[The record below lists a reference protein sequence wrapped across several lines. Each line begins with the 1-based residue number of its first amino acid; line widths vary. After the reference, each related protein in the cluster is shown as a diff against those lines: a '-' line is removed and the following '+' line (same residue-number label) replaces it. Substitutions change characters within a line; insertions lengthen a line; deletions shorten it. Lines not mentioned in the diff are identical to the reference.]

1 MLRFF
6 RIFGLAAALAFG
18 LQGAHAFSLL
28 GPIGADTWQTTEIGF
43 FITPPRFTVDV
54 GGPKNLGEEFRRNTP
69 VLYYACDANFLDF
82 FGSNGLAEVDKAF
95 AVYNTLTNVSLYS
108 PDLSEIPLE
117 SRRFNSIAGSL
128 GVLDLKST
136 VMNLIIEQLGLADSV
151 RYVWNLHDRFL
162 VPNTTCP
169 FGEEYLVV
177 QRNFDPTIATS
188 ITQMKTSAYVNDVL
202 YDYQIHDYCTLPP
215 NVADALSEAIE
226 IPVDPDA
233 DQRKPVATSVGV
245 GSGVFLTGLTRDDV
259 GGLRYLLSKN
269 NMNVESAG
277 PGTTIFS
284 TNNQPFTLFTSN
296 LTLFAAQALTNNAAA
311 LVAIYPGLTITST
324 SNFFTLVTNVTV
336 TAFFTNSPYAPF
348 PPTPQIGFFTNV
360 TISIATNFV
369 HTFGNVFTVSN
380 SSHGLTTVPLS
391 MIPPPNGTLIAIRQN
406 VAVTNVGSLSPSA
419 PFESFVTVTN
429 ISPPRIFATNAV
441 VGDFFIL
448 PPGTNC
454 GVAIQSQLLATLAFS
469 TNFVITTTNL
479 APTNAVPGATNGPE
493 SFTQTVVTVVT
504 NRVFLALPIVCPPDA
519 PTLRE
524 GIERITFIRRDFDSL
539 LSRVYLAITNE
550 YYLNAVT
557 NNSVLG
563 QRIQR
568 AVIAPDFLITAQ
580 DLSPGPDALPVR
592 NAYARNIPN
601 YNAANAYPG
610 LSGPG
615 TIDPP
620 STFTFNKAAPVFI
633 NFGLVN
639 TNAFLTSDT
648 QSPWVIWGSFD
659 GTTNPV
665 VIYPS
670 GLSIDNLNNQV
681 LLQITPPALPLGV
694 LGSPYSVQLQT
705 TALSNWV
712 APFTWTLSPGAPGLP
727 PGLSL
732 TTDIT
737 TSNGVISGTPTE
749 NGTFDFSIR
758 VTDGQGRTVDRSYSI
773 MVIQ

>member
-1 MLRFF
+1 M
-6 RIFGLAAALAFG
+6 
-18 LQGAHAFSLL
+18 
-28 GPIGADTWQTTEIGF
+28 
-43 FITPPRFTVDV
+43 
-54 GGPKNLGEEFRRNTP
+54 
-69 VLYYACDANFLDF
+69 
-82 FGSNGLAEVDKAF
+82 
-95 AVYNTLTNVSLYS
+95 
-108 PDLSEIPLE
+108 
-117 SRRFNSIAGSL
+117 

-136 VMNLIIEQLGLADSV
+136 VMTLIVEQYGLADAV

-162 VPNTTCP
+162 APNTTCP

-177 QRNFDPTIATS
+177 QRNFDPTVATS

-202 YDYQIHDYCTLPP
+202 YDYQIHDYCSLPP
-215 NVADALSEAIE
+215 GVQDALSEAVE
-226 IPVDPDA
+226 ISVDPDA
-233 DQRKPVATSVGV
+233 DQRGPVASTVSPN
-245 GSGVFLTGLTRDDV
+245 SGVFLTGLTRDDV
-259 GGLRYLLSKN
+259 GGIRYLLSKN

-296 LTLFAAQALTNNAAA
+296 LTLFAAQATTNNAAA
-311 LVAIYPGLTITST
+311 LTAIYPGLIITST
-324 SNFFTLVTNVTV
+324 SNYFVLVTNVVT
-336 TAFFTNSPYAPF
+336 TAFFTNSPYAPVGS
-348 PPTPQIGFFTNV
+348 PPQIAFFTNV
-360 TISIATNFV
+360 TIGLTTNFV

-391 MIPPPNGTLIAIRQN
+391 MIPPPNGTLVAIRQN
-406 VAVTNVGSLSPSA
+406 VAVTNVSSPYA
-419 PFESFVTVTN
+419 PVGTSVTVTN
-429 ISPPRIFATNAV
+429 ISNPRIFATNAV

-448 PPGTNC
+448 PGGTNC

-479 APTNAVPGATNGPE
+479 APTNTVPGATNGPE

-504 NRVFLALPIVCPPDA
+504 NRVFLALPIICPPDA

-524 GIERITFIRRDFDSL
+524 GIEKITFIRRDFDSL
-539 LSRVYLAITNE
+539 LSRVYLPITNE

-557 NNSVLG
+557 NNAVLG

-568 AVIAPDFLITAQ
+568 AVIAPDILITAQ
-580 DLSPGPDALPVR
+580 DLSPGPDALPVV
-592 NAYARNIPN
+592 NAYTRTIPN

-620 STFTFNKAAPVFI
+620 ATFTFNKAAPIFE
-633 NFGLVN
+633 NQGLIN
-639 TNAFLTSDT
+639 TNAFLTSET
-648 QSPWVIWGSFD
+648 QTPWVIWGSFD

-665 VIYPS
+665 VIYPV

-681 LLQITPPALPLGV
+681 LLQITPAYLPLGV
-694 LGSPYSVQLQT
+694 LDSPYSAQLQT

-712 APFTWTLSPGAPGLP
+712 APFTWTLSPGSPGLP

-732 TTDIT
+732 TTNIHT
-737 TSNGVISGTPTE
+737 NNGEISGMPTE
-749 NGTFDFSIR
+749 GGSFDFSIR
-758 VTDGQGRTVDRSYSI
+758 VTDGQGRTVDRSFSI
-773 MVIQ
+773 NVIQ

>member
-6 RIFGLAAALAFG
+6 RIFGLVAALAFS

-43 FITPPRFTVDV
+43 FVNPPREDV

-69 VLYYACDANFLDF
+69 VLYYACDANFLDY

-108 PDLSEIPLE
+108 GDLTEIPLE
-117 SRRFNSIAGSL
+117 SRRGNFVAASM

-136 VMNLIIEQLGLADSV
+136 VMTLIVEQYGLADSV

-162 VPNTTCP
+162 APNTTCP

-202 YDYQIHDYCTLPP
+202 YDYQIHDYCSLPP
-215 NVADALSEAIE
+215 GVQDALSEAVE
-226 IPVDPDA
+226 ISVDPDA
-233 DQRKPVATSVGV
+233 DQRGPVASTASPS
-245 GSGVFLTGLTRDDV
+245 SGVFLTGLTRDDV
-259 GGLRYLLSKN
+259 GGIRYLLSKN

-284 TNNQPFTLFTSN
+284 TNNQPFPLFTSN
-296 LTLFAAQALTNNAAA
+296 LTLFAAQALTNSAAA
-311 LVAIYPGLTITST
+311 LVAIYPGLQINST

-348 PPTPQIGFFTNV
+348 PPTLPQIGFFTNV
-360 TISIATNFV
+360 TITLATNFV
-369 HTFGNVFTVSN
+369 HTFGNVFVVTN

-391 MIPPPNGTLIAIRQN
+391 MIPPPNGTLVAIQQS
-406 VAVTNVGSLSPSA
+406 VAVTNVGSPYA
-419 PFESFVTVTN
+419 PFGSFVTVTN
-429 ISPPRIFATNAV
+429 TSPRRIFATNAV

-504 NRVFLALPIVCPPDA
+504 NRVFLALPIVCPADA

-524 GIERITFIRRDFDSL
+524 GIEKITFIRRDFDSL
-539 LSRVYLAITNE
+539 LSRVYLPITNE

-557 NNSVLG
+557 NNAVLG

-568 AVIAPDFLITAQ
+568 AVIAPDILITAQ
-580 DLSPGPDALPVR
+580 DLSPGPDALPVV
-592 NAYARNIPN
+592 NAYARTIPN

-694 LGSPYSVQLQT
+694 LGSPYSAQLQT
-705 TALSNWV
+705 TAVGSNWV
-712 APFTWTLSPGAPGLP
+712 APFTWTLASGSPGLP

-732 TTDIT
+732 TTDINT
-737 TSNGVISGTPTE
+737 NSGVISGTPTAG
-749 NGTFDFSIR
+749 GTFDFVIR
-758 VTDGQGRTVDRSYSI
+758 VRDVQGHTVDRSFSI
-773 MVIQ
+773 NVIQ